1 MNFFKEVKSSIS
13 DGKKPN
19 SKIIDYIVKEKPT
32 GEISAGAG
40 LGTSGGTFQFG
51 VKENNY
57 LGKGI
62 AVNAFASISSE
73 SFKGTLGVTNPN

>member
-1 MNFFKEVKSSIS
+1 MVKA
-13 DGKKPN
+13 KF
-19 SKIIDYIVKEKPT
+19 KIIDYIVKENQLEKFLLVLVWVLQAVH
-32 GEISAGAG
+32 IIY
-40 LGTSGGTFQFG
+40 

-73 SFKGTLGVTNPN
+73 SF